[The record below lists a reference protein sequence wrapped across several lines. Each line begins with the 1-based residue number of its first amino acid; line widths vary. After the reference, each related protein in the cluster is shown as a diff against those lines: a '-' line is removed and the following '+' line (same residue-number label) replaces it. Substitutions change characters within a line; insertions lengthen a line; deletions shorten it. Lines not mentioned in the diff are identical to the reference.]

1 MKMNLVL
8 RQRLEQK
15 LKLAPQIIQSI
26 EILQLPALDLQDLIA
41 RELEENPVLE
51 IIEPTHSENAVSE
64 AEAANEIHTTTEGE
78 SAEFEHMP
86 EMEDSFFGE
95 FPETFRKRR
104 ESGDTYGKMEA
115 MKDTPSRTASL
126 QEYLYEQISL
136 MDINENVRQIAEEIV
151 FNISDDGYLR
161 YSLEAITESIDMP
174 TLYIDAEEALDA
186 IQSLEPIGIGARN
199 LAECLL
205 LQVRNQPDAA
215 FNRELITN
223 HIKDIELNRLP
234 KIAKDTGRTLEE
246 IKESIEHLR
255 TLNPRPGSLYSSK
268 TAPYVTPDATVE
280 CIDDEYRVK
289 LEDHYIPEI
298 YINESYHKMLSENK
312 NNPKISEFIRKKLE
326 SARWLIDAI
335 SQRRSTLSK
344 IINKIVEIQQDFFEK
359 GVEQLVP
366 LKMQEVADAIGVH
379 NSTVSRAISNKY
391 IQTPRGVFALKYFF
405 SGGTTAEDGTVES
418 RVSVK
423 QRVQNIVDN
432 EDKSAPLSDD
442 DIAAKLKESGLEV
455 ARRTITK
462 YRRMMSIPS
471 SRQRREY

>member
-51 IIEPTHSENAVSE
+51 ISEPKRDESADDDE
-64 AEAANEIHTTTEGE
+64 AEKEIHTTTEGE
-78 SAEFEHMP
+78 SSEFEHLP
-86 EMEDSFFGE
+86 ELEDSLFGE
-95 FPETFRKRR
+95 FPATTRR
-104 ESGDTYGKMEA
+104 RRDDDTYGKMEA

-126 QEYLYEQISL
+126 QEYLYEQVSL
-136 MDINENVRQIAEEIV
+136 MDVSDNVRQTAEEII

-161 YSLEAITESIDMP
+161 YSLEAIVESIDMP
-174 TLYIDAEEALDA
+174 ILYTDAEKALDA
-186 IQSLEPIGIGARN
+186 IQSLEPTGIGARN

-205 LQVRNQPDAA
+205 LQIRNQPDSG
-215 FNRELITN
+215 FSRELIT
-223 HIKDIELNRLP
+223 HHLKDIELNRLP
-234 KIAKDTGRTLEE
+234 KIAKETGRSIEE
-246 IKESIEHLR
+246 VKECVEHLR
-255 TLNPRPGSLYSSK
+255 TLNPRPGSLYSAK
-268 TAPYVTPDATVE
+268 TAPYVTPDAAVE
-280 CIDDEYRVK
+280 YIDGEYRVR

-298 YINESYHKMLSENK
+298 YINESYHKLLFENK
-312 NNPKISEFIRKKLE
+312 DNPKISEFIRKKLD

-335 SQRRSTLSK
+335 AQRRLTLRK

-359 GVEQLVP
+359 GVECLTP
-366 LKMQEVADAIGVH
+366 LKMQEVADAISVH

-391 IQTPRGVFALKYFF
+391 IQTPRGVFPLKYFF
-405 SGGTTAEDGTVES
+405 SGGTIAEDGSVES

-423 QRVQNIVDN
+423 QRVKDIVDN

-442 DIAAKLKESGLEV
+442 EIATKLKEAGLDV

-462 YRRMMSIPS
+462 YRRMMNIPS
-471 SRQRREY
+471 SRQRKEY

>member
-51 IIEPTHSENAVSE
+51 IGEPASDESAPGEIE
-64 AEAANEIHTTTEGE
+64 NESDTYEITEGE
-78 SAEFEHMP
+78 SSEFEHVLD
-86 EMEDSFFGE
+86 MEKSFFGE
-95 FPETFRKRR
+95 FPDTPRR
-104 ESGDTYGKMEA
+104 RRDGNDTYGKMEA

-126 QEYLYEQISL
+126 QEYLYEQINL
-136 MDINENVRQIAEEIV
+136 TDLPENVRQIAEEIV
-151 FNISDDGYLR
+151 FNINDDGYLR
-161 YSLEAITESIDMP
+161 YPLETVVESIDMP
-174 TLYIDAEEALDA
+174 TLFTDAEEALDA
-186 IQSLEPIGIGARN
+186 IQALEPSGIGARN

-205 LQVRNQPDAA
+205 LQLRNRPEGA
-215 FNRELITN
+215 FSRELITQ
-223 HIKDIELNRLP
+223 HLKDIELNRLP
-234 KIAKDTGRTLEE
+234 KIAKDTGRTLEDVKDGVE
-246 IKESIEHLR
+246 MLR
-255 TLNPRPGSLYSSK
+255 TLNPRPGSLYSAQ
-268 TAPYVTPDATVE
+268 TAPYMTPDATVE
-280 CIDDEYRVK
+280 CVDDEYRVK

-298 YINESYHKMLSENK
+298 YINESYHRLLLENK
-312 NNPKISEFIRKKLE
+312 DNPKISEFIRKKLD

-335 SQRRSTLSK
+335 AQRRTTLSR
-344 IINKIVEIQQDFFEK
+344 IINKIVEIQHDFFEK
-359 GVEQLVP
+359 GVEHLVP

-405 SGGTTAEDGTVES
+405 SGGTATDDGSVES

-423 QRVQNIVDN
+423 QRVKNIVDN

-442 DIAAKLKESGLEV
+442 EIAAKLKDAGLDV

-462 YRRMMSIPS
+462 YRRMLNIPS
-471 SRQRREY
+471 SRQRKEY